1 MRGMGYETPERAEDS
16 LARIARALERIA
28 GCMERSEEDGAK
40 VKAMLE
46 AEFGGEGERWGASRS
61 STATPQR

>member
-1 MRGMGYETPERAEDS
+1 MRGMGFEAPERGEDS

-46 AEFGGEGERWGASRS
+46 AELGEGAGR
-61 STATPQR
+61 

>member
-1 MRGMGYETPERAEDS
+1 MRGMGETRTEES
-16 LARIARALERIA
+16 LDRIARAVERIA

-46 AEFGGEGERWGASRS
+46 AKLAEEAEDDG
-61 STATPQR
+61 Q